1 MHVQHLPLSR
11 TGQFSELF
19 LDYIGQKDSL
29 KPFYRVFPSVKNM
42 EVLIRNR
49 TFGAEKRETLRNV
62 LREQY
67 APYPPLVHTQ
77 IDSLQ
82 HENTFTVTTGHQLNI
97 FGGPLYLIYKLV
109 TVINLAK
116 QLKAAYPHYHFVPVY
131 WMATEDHDFEEISYF
146 HLYGQKHAWQTEQAG
161 AVGRM
166 NPKELQTVFGK
177 IAEKLP
183 LFEKAY
189 LEHDTLADATRCWV
203 HSLFGEQGLLCMDAD
218 APTLK
223 AHFRDIM
230 REDIFRQTTLREVAQ
245 VNSQLAELGYKT
257 QVNPREINFFYLHES
272 IRERI
277 VPQGDRFTVLNTA
290 LSFSATEM
298 ETLIE
303 RHPERFSPNVMLRPV
318 YQEVILPNLAYIGG
332 PAEVVYWLQLKGI
345 FDACQVSFPALM
357 PRNFA
362 LVINKASARK
372 AEKLGLPVADYF
384 LDEAQLKRKYVEHA
398 VAQPVQIAGEKE
410 MLLQTF
416 ASLREKAAALD
427 QTLEGFVGAQRQ
439 RVVHILEHI
448 EKRLRRAEEQNQTV
462 GISQLLNI
470 KEKLFPGGSLQERVD
485 NFLNFYLSD
494 PQFLEK
500 LLSIFD
506 PFEFCFY
513 VMTEK
518 E

>member
-1 MHVQHLPLSR
+1 MHVQQLPLSQ

-19 LDYIGQKDSL
+19 LDYIQQKDSL
-29 KPFYRVFPSVKNM
+29 KPFYQTYPTAGNM
-42 EVLIRNR
+42 AALLENR
-49 TFGAEKRETLRNV
+49 AFGAEKRESLRNV

-67 APYPPLVHTQ
+67 AAYPPLVHTQ
-77 IDSLQ
+77 IDSLRR
-82 HENTFTVTTGHQLNI
+82 ENTFTVTTGHQLNI

-116 QLKAAYPHYHFVPVY
+116 QMKAAYPHCHFVPVY

-146 HLYGQKHAWQTEQAG
+146 HLYGQKYTWQTEQAG

-166 NPKELQTVFGK
+166 NPKELQTIFGQV
-177 IAEKLP
+177 AERLP

-189 LEHDTLADATRCWV
+189 LGHDTLADATRCWV

-223 AHFRDIM
+223 AHFREIM
-230 REDIFRQTTLREVAQ
+230 REDIFRQTTLREVTQ
-245 VNSQLAELGYKT
+245 TNSQLAELGYKT
-257 QVNPREINFFYLHES
+257 QVNPREINFFYLHENV
-272 IRERI
+272 RERI
-277 VPQGDRFTVLNTA
+277 APQGDRFAVLNTN

-303 RHPERFSPNVMLRPV
+303 QHPERFSPNVMLRPV

-332 PAEVVYWLQLKGI
+332 PAEVAYWLQLKGL
-345 FDACQVSFPALM
+345 FDVCRVPFPALM

-362 LVINKASARK
+362 VVVNKTSARK
-372 AEKLGLPVADYF
+372 VEKLGLPVADYF

-398 VAQPVQIAGEKE
+398 VAQPVQIASEKE

-416 ASLREKAAALD
+416 ASLREKAVALD

-439 RVVHILEHI
+439 RAVHILEHM
-448 EKRLRRAEEQNQTV
+448 EKRLRRAEEQNQAM
-462 GISQLLNI
+462 GISQLLSV
-470 KEKLFPGGSLQERVD
+470 KERLFPGGSLQERVD

-494 PQFLEK
+494 QQFLET

-513 VMTEK
+513 VLTEQ